1 VKIDIGPDG
10 KILGTKRVS
19 SNGQIS
25 GFTEYAGAEVL
36 VVLPGGNQPIVRRD
50 ARDVLDE
57 MEKLVE
63 ERMKL
68 AFQEYKNLR
77 RRFPTP
83 REAAQSFME
92 TTQAKSLKGLV
103 DRTDTWLR
111 QQVSALETRVEQSLT
126 ELKQKAKPKRKK

>member
-1 VKIDIGPDG
+1 MKIDIGADG

-19 SNGQIS
+19 ANGQIS

-36 VVLPGGNQPIVRRD
+36 VILPGGELPIVRRD

-57 MEKLVE
+57 MEKIGE

-77 RRFPTP
+77 QRFASPQK
-83 REAAQSFME
+83 AAESFLRTVSPSNLRGVVE
-92 TTQAKSLKGLV
+92 
-103 DRTDTWLR
+103 RTDQWLR
-111 QQVSALETRVEQSLT
+111 EQASAVERRLRPEKKT
-126 ELKQKAKPKRKK
+126 PKKRKSS